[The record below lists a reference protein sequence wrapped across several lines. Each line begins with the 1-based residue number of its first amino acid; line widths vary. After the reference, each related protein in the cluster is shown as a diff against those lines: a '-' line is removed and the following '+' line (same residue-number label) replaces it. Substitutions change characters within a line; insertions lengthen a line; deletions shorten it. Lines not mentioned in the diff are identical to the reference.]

1 MAAGLLGIG
10 GGMVIG
16 PLFIE
21 IGMQPQVGTASC
33 AFMILWTATSGVIQ
47 YAMADKV
54 SAAEIR
60 VER

>member
-1 MAAGLLGIG
+1 
-10 GGMVIG
+10 MVIG